1 MIIDS
6 NAMKLK
12 NKKFSFTF
20 NNPAMRDV
28 LNPLHMVLAQTS
40 DRRED
45 HVTLVSELVFCLYL
59 ESS

>member
-1 MIIDS
+1 
-6 NAMKLK
+6 
-12 NKKFSFTF
+12 
-20 NNPAMRDV
+20 MRDV